1 MTELHVGDYG
11 TALALTVVESGSAV
25 DISAVTTK
33 QIKFRTPDG
42 RLLTKT
48 ASFTTTGADGQFQ
61 YTVQQGDLD
70 TPGQWRWQG
79 YLAGLGGWTGHTS
92 EGDPFEV
99 KQTVA

>member
-11 TALALTVVESGSAV
+11 TALKLTVTESGSAI
-25 DISAVTTK
+25 DISGVTTK
-33 QIKFRTPDG
+33 QIKLRTPDG

-48 ASFTTTGADGQFQ
+48 ASFTSTGTDGQFQ
-61 YTVQQGDLD
+61 YTVQSGDLD
-70 TPGQWRWQG
+70 APGQWRWQG

-99 KQTVA
+99 KQIVG

>member
-11 TALALTVVESGSAV
+11 TALKLTVTESGSAI
-25 DISAVTTK
+25 DISGVTTK
-33 QIKFRTPDG
+33 QIKLRTPDG

-48 ASFTTTGADGQFQ
+48 ASFTSTGTDGQFQ

-70 TPGQWRWQG
+70 EPGRWRWQG

-99 KQTVA
+99 KQVVG